1 MKKIRYNAPVV
12 LTFVLISLAV
22 LMLDRATTGWTTRKL
37 FCVYRAPL
45 TDPLSYLRLFGHV
58 LGHAGFE
65 HYIGNMTLILVL
77 GPILEEKYGSSS
89 LLAAILVTAL
99 ASGVIHCLIAPSTA
113 LLGASGIVFMCI
125 MMASLAGMQEGTIPL
140 TMILVAV
147 IYIGGEVL
155 AGLTQHDG
163 ISHLT
168 HIIGGLC
175 GTGIGWM
182 LPKGGRTSH

>member
-1 MKKIRYNAPVV
+1 MV
-12 LTFVLISLAV
+12 LSFVLISLVV
-22 LMLDRATTGWTTRKL
+22 LLLDRVSAGWSTQKF
-37 FCVYRAPL
+37 FCVYRASPA
-45 TDPLSYLRLFGHV
+45 DPLSYIRLFGHV

-65 HYIGNMTLILVL
+65 HYIGNMTLILVI
-77 GPILEEKYGSSS
+77 GPILEEKYGSRT
-89 LLAAILVTAL
+89 LLAAIVVTAF
-99 ASGVIHCLIAPSTA
+99 ASGVMHCLIAPSTA
-113 LLGASGIVFMCI
+113 LLGASGIVFMFI
-125 MMASLAGMQEGTIPL
+125 MLASLAGMQEGTIPL

-155 AGLTQHDG
+155 AGLTQNDG

-182 LPKGGRTSH
+182 LPKGSRKNP